1 MNLKGG
7 FSRFRHWLADSI
19 AILGL
24 PRDLWNLVPPDVHQQ
39 ATSLYKMPEKPGFLG
54 GYNGRGA
61 VVGVLGLL
69 LANVLATQLVA
80 WMFSYQRALGQPVFR
95 LGKSF
100 ALYAPWSWIAWVF
113 RHSAAEDPRTRF
125 TVLLGPLMLC
135 ICLVFCFGI
144 VYYLNLRRT
153 RKLSQNTDEIHGSAR
168 WANARDMA
176 EAGVLGQTEGVYIG
190 GWYDQKNERLN
201 YLRHD
206 GPEHVLVFAPT
217 RSGKGVSLVIPTI
230 LAWGESAVIYD
241 IKGENWAKTA
251 GHRAQTGHLCLQF
264 APCDE
269 TGRTTRFNPL
279 AEIRVGTMRDVSDA
293 QNIAD
298 ILVKNLD
305 NKPNDTHW
313 IDTASIIVMGTLL
326 HICYVAA
333 GEGREANLAD
343 LASHFAIYGQN
354 FRDTLKI
361 MAATE
366 HDKHGKFGWI
376 LADGRPTRVHPTVLE
391 CVQKMLDKADREFSS
406 VVSTINTALAIYA
419 DPLVRR
425 NTAASDFTVDNLV
438 NFERPVSLYI
448 VVPPSDRLRLSPLLR
463 LVFTLIVNRLTYRMA
478 FTPGGAA
485 EEAAATER
493 EGDANPNALGQPALE
508 QVRNRFRLLMMIDE
522 FPTLK
527 RMELFADALSYMGGY
542 GIKAYLIAQDL
553 QQIYDSYGV
562 HESIVSNCHVR
573 VAFAP
578 NKIETARLLS
588 EMTGKITVE
597 KASFTFSG
605 SRVSPVLD
613 HMSSS
618 VQQIERALMTA
629 DEVMRLRPARK
640 SGNGRDEQITHPGE
654 MLIFI
659 SGSRPVLGTQ
669 MLYFKDPVMLKLS
682 RIAPPLHLQAI
693 EDGHAVQQRPLHLA
707 RHIVSRQ
714 ERELPAEREVASAGS
729 LQPAPPSPD
738 FHVMHLANQDPRYVQ
753 PVGPPI
759 RPKPS
764 STTEAS
770 GPEAALENDNEPELE
785 SH

>member
-1 MNLKGG
+1 MTIGE
-7 FSRFRHWLADSI
+7 RFTRLRHRLADWI
-19 AILGL
+19 GVLGL
-24 PRDLWNLVPPDVHQQ
+24 PRDFGNLVPPDVYQQ
-39 ATSLYKMPEKPGFLG
+39 PTSLYKMPEKPGFLG
-54 GYNGRGA
+54 GYNGRSAAIGI
-61 VVGVLGLL
+61 LGLIM
-69 LANVLATQLVA
+69 ANVLATQIVA
-80 WMFSYQRALGQPVFR
+80 WMFSYQRALGVPWFR
-95 LGKSF
+95 FGKSF
-100 ALYAPWSWIAWVF
+100 ALYAPWNWIIWVF
-113 RHSAAEDPRTRF
+113 RHSAAEDARTRF
-125 TVLLGPLMLC
+125 AVLLGPFALC
-135 ICLVFCFGI
+135 VSLVACFGL

-168 WANARDMA
+168 WAQPADME

-190 GWYDQKNERLN
+190 GWYDRDNQRLH

-217 RSGKGVSLVIPTI
+217 RSGKGVSLVIPTL
-230 LAWGESAVIYD
+230 LAWNESAVIYD

-251 GHRAQTGHLCLQF
+251 GRRAEAKHLCLQF

-269 TGRTTRFNPL
+269 SGRTTRFNPL
-279 AEIRVGTMRDVSDA
+279 SEIRVGTLRDVSDA

-313 IDTASIIVMGTLL
+313 IDTASIIVMGSLL
-326 HICYVAA
+326 HICYVAF

-366 HDKHGKFGWI
+366 HDKHGKFGWT
-376 LADGRPTRVHPTVLE
+376 LPDGRPSRVHPTVLE

-406 VVSTINTALAIYA
+406 VVSTINTALSIYA

-425 NTAASDFTVDNLV
+425 NTAASDFTVNDLV

-478 FTPGGAA
+478 FTPGGATA
-485 EEAAATER
+485 PAATEPV
-493 EGDANPNALGQPALE
+493 EAPLE
-508 QVRNRFRLLMMIDE
+508 QVRNRYRLLMMIDE

-527 RMELFADALSYMGGY
+527 KMELFADALSYMGGY

-597 KASFTFSG
+597 KASFSFSG

-613 HMSSS
+613 HITSS

-629 DEVMRLRPARK
+629 DEVMRLRPPRK
-640 SGNGRDEQITHPGE
+640 TGNGRDERITHPGE

-659 SGSRPVLGTQ
+659 SGTRPVLGTQ
-669 MLYFKDPVMLKLS
+669 MLYFKDPVMLKFS
-682 RIAPPLHLQAI
+682 RIAPPLHLKAI
-693 EDGHAVQQRPLHLA
+693 EDGQAVQQRPLHLA

-714 ERELPAEREVASAGS
+714 EKERPSDREASPAAAAAS
-729 LQPAPPSPD
+729 LQPAPPSHD
-738 FHVMHLANQDPRYVQ
+738 FHVMHLASQDPRYVP
-753 PVGPPI
+753 PVPPPV
-759 RPKPS
+759 RPAKPTS
-764 STTEAS
+764 AS
-770 GPEAALENDNEPELE
+770 ASAELE
-785 SH
+785 ALVEKDAEAELEPQ